1 MIPRLTEINKNE
13 VLVYLGYKGGVV
25 DSGIMADIDRC
36 SQLLMKTAVPRI
48 VWRKFTLSEEL
59 PIVLQG
65 NDVRELLE
73 DCREAVFMCATLGME
88 TEQLLRKSQSR
99 SMADAVIL
107 DCCASAAVENV
118 CDNFCTDLENEL
130 HAHLTDRFSPGYG
143 DMPLT
148 QQAQFCALLNTA
160 RTVGVTLT
168 SGGLMLPQKSVTA
181 LIGVSDKP
189 RKKRPK
195 GCAYCK
201 LFGSCDIS
209 KEGGNCGKK

>member
-13 VLVYLGYKGGVV
+13 VLVYLGYKGGEV

-181 LIGVSDKP
+181 VIGVSDKP

-201 LFGSCDIS
+201 LFGNCDIS
-209 KEGGNCGKK
+209 KEGGNCGK

>member
-1 MIPRLTEINKNE
+1 MIPRFTEINKNE
-13 VLVYLGYKGGVV
+13 VLVYLGYKGGEV

-181 LIGVSDKP
+181 VIGVSDKP

-201 LFGSCDIS
+201 LFGNCDIS
-209 KEGGNCGKK
+209 KEGGNCGK